1 MRSIRKIA
9 VVGSVLAAALM
20 AGNAFAGAREDLT
33 TFTKGLKGL
42 DGQFSQQVFDA
53 NGKRKESSTGR
64 VAMSAP
70 RLFRWEYV
78 KPYPQLIVADGKNVW
93 VYDPDLQQVTKRAQG
108 AEEQNSPLAALIDPS
123 RLEKDFLVTEAGNEG
138 GLEWLQLTPRQPNDA
153 SFASARLG
161 FGKAGLAKMQVVDSL
176 GQRTLFA
183 FSAWK
188 RNPSFNKSTFRYTP
202 PKGVDVVG
210 DS

>member
-1 MRSIRKIA
+1 MRA
-9 VVGSVLAAALM
+9 THAFALAAVLL
-20 AGNAFAGAREDLT
+20 AGNAAAGARDNLKA
-33 TFTKGLKGL
+33 FTQGLKGL

-53 NGKRKESSTGR
+53 NGKRKEQSTGR

-78 KPYPQLIVADGKNVW
+78 KPYPQLIVADGKIVW
-93 VYDPDLQQVTKRAQG
+93 VHDPDLQQVTKRAQG

-123 RLEKDFLVTEAGNEG
+123 RLDKDFVVTEAGTEG
-138 GLEWLQLTPRQPNDA
+138 GLEWLQLTPRKSEDA
-153 SFASARLG
+153 SFASAKLG
-161 FGKAGLAKMQVVDSL
+161 FGKSGLAKMQVIDTL
-176 GQRTLFA
+176 GQRTLFT
-183 FSAWK
+183 FSGWK
-188 RNPSFNKSTFRYTP
+188 RNPSFAKGTFRYVP